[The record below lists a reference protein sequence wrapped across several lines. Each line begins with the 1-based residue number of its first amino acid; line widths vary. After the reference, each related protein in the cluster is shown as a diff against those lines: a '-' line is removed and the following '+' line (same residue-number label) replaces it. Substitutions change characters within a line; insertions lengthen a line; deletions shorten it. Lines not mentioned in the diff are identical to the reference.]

1 MSFLVLQQ
9 QFIITGMCVE
19 KKLLCNPCNP
29 VVPSSGGLP
38 QVVGVGQRYSL
49 QLSEAEEWCE
59 QRVTAAGRAAAHSRH
74 LAMCKD
80 SINLFSKCALMEEN
94 IFING
99 ASRYC

>member
-49 QLSEAEEWCE
+49 QLSEAEE
-59 QRVTAAGRAAAHSRH
+59 
-74 LAMCKD
+74 
-80 SINLFSKCALMEEN
+80 
-94 IFING
+94 
-99 ASRYC
+99 